1 MRRGRARSGQKE
13 AEKAAVAE
21 AKAAAKA
28 EREAERQAKL
38 DEKEAVKAA
47 KEEERVR
54 VAEEKAAAERAEAE
68 AAEAARVEEA
78 RCPIELQGWRIEGH
92 ALVGKRLAFY
102 GNGGGEAEEVYTLGR
117 VVRWMEGKEDG
128 NGGGRASRF
137 HVFYDNGM
145 EGEVTEAAA
154 RQVMICLRA
163 LRMMWSIPRGLRHY
177 PIWYSQSIPTIL
189 FVRGYVSSPP
199 TLASEGVRMELREL
213 EEGLCQGMKQAGS
226 KWEVKKHKLRTTWL
240 KELAEGG
247 EVSDFATLAMGLESQ
262 LYSLQ
267 VAEDVVERKPW
278 RMEGHEWL
286 GRSVRRFFWLSGE
299 DKWVVLTG
307 ICTSWL
313 PAEGFDCALWHIKHE
328 DGDEED
334 LDEMEIR
341 TALGNYA
348 EDKVEPLASE
358 AKVLKKQAKEAAKKA
373 KEEMEAEMEGE
384 GEGGE
389 GGGEGGDG
397 VSKEKEKDKTLWRS
411 EEGEADG

>member
-1 MRRGRARSGQKE
+1 MKAAITVYKEHPTALKYEERASEKRAKE

-154 RQVMICLRA
+154 KAGNDLFEGLEDDVVDTAGVAA
-163 LRMMWSIPRGLRHY
+163 LSDLVQPKYTNHLIRKGLRVEPSH
-177 PIWYSQSIPTIL
+177 
-189 FVRGYVSSPP
+189 FGR
-199 TLASEGVRMELREL
+199 GVRAEL
-213 EEGLCQGMKQAGS
+213 GS
-226 KWEVKKHKLRTTWL
+226 
-240 KELAEGG
+240 
-247 EVSDFATLAMGLESQ
+247 
-262 LYSLQ
+262 
-267 VAEDVVERKPW
+267 W
-278 RMEGHEWL
+278 R
-286 GRSVRRFFWLSGE
+286 RA
-299 DKWVVLTG
+299 
-307 ICTSWL
+307 C
-313 PAEGFDCALWHIKHE
+313 
-328 DGDEED
+328 
-334 LDEMEIR
+334 
-341 TALGNYA
+341 
-348 EDKVEPLASE
+348 
-358 AKVLKKQAKEAAKKA
+358 AKV
-373 KEEMEAEMEGE
+373 
-384 GEGGE
+384 
-389 GGGEGGDG
+389 
-397 VSKEKEKDKTLWRS
+397 
-411 EEGEADG
+411 